1 MLETLRSELQVLDNS
16 LTIITRDT
24 VNVCLNANGF
34 ATILQ
39 RSDPQYNPD
48 YVPSLKYL
56 LNDQSVSKKII
67 IGPYGSGKTS
77 GCINKLLGDSIEMP
91 FCDDGVRR
99 SKWAIVRNTA
109 GQLETTTLRS
119 LNYWFSGLPV
129 PKRKSKPQLTY
140 QYNFRD
146 NRGLVEMEIVFLA
159 LDRIDDIRKLDSFE
173 LTGVYFNE
181 LRHIPKLIF
190 DTMQSRI
197 GRYPPK
203 LNFIQKFE
211 NDNKD
216 LKGKEKQ
223 KKFNNWMPYIP
234 KLYADTNPPK
244 NKHWIQVLEDTRP
257 DNKLM
262 VYHQPPALLKT
273 EHGDWVVN
281 EEADNIAF
289 VGEEYYREMIGRGEE
304 FIKVYGQGKYGTIVD
319 GKPVYANYNDDIH
332 SVDDIGID
340 SNEPIYMGWDF
351 GLVSPAC
358 IIKQVTQGQIRAI
371 KEFVCEHE
379 TVESLYKSAVKPFIN
394 TYCKGLAIISTH
406 DPANTSEGARQLM
419 ECGIDSRGCR
429 TNHIE
434 PRISCVSSALDRL
447 NKGRPFY
454 VISRKGCP
462 TLREAMIGEYHYRR
476 LKVVG
481 DEKYVDIPN
490 KVHPYSDIADAD
502 QYATMKI
509 YDDEGIFDD
518 RIAYD
523 PNYTYNEQHRS
534 KITGY

>member
-1 MLETLRSELQVLDNS
+1 M
-16 LTIITRDT
+16 
-24 VNVCLNANGF
+24 
-34 ATILQ
+34 
-39 RSDPQYNPD
+39 
-48 YVPSLKYL
+48 PS
-56 LNDQSVSKKII
+56 
-67 IGPYGSGKTS
+67 
-77 GCINKLLGDSIEMP
+77 
-91 FCDDGVRR
+91 CDDGVRR

-119 LNYWFSGLPV
+119 LNYWFAGLPQ

-140 QYNFRD
+140 TYTFRD
-146 NRGLVEMEIVFLA
+146 AKGVIEFEIVFLA

-203 LNFIQKFE
+203 LNFIQQFDDLYP
-211 NDNKD
+211 NLKD
-216 LKGKEKQ
+216 KEKQ

-244 NKHWIQVLEDTRP
+244 NKHWIQILEDTKP
-257 DNKLM
+257 DKKLS
-262 VYHQPPALLKT
+262 VYHQPPALIKT
-273 EHGDWVVN
+273 AHNDWVVN
-281 EEADNIAF
+281 EDADNIAF

-332 SVDDIGID
+332 SVDTIGID

-358 IIKQVTQGQIRAI
+358 IIKQTTCGQIRAI
-371 KEFVCEHE
+371 KEFVCENE
-379 TVESLYKSAVKPFIN
+379 TVESLYRSVVKPFLN
-394 TYCKGLAIISTH
+394 TYCKGLAVISTH
-406 DPANTSEGARQLM
+406 DPANTSEGARQLK
-419 ECGIDSRGCR
+419 ECGIDSSPNR
-429 TNHIE
+429 TNYIE
-434 PRISCVSSALDRL
+434 PRLTCVSMALDRL

-454 VISRKGCP
+454 VISRQGCP

-481 DEKYVDIPN
+481 DEKYVDLPN

-502 QYATMKI
+502 QYATMRI
-509 YDDEGIFDD
+509 CDEEGIRVDD
-518 RIAYD
+518 RHEYD
-523 PNYTYNEQHRS
+523 HSEYYEKQRS

>member
-1 MLETLRSELQVLDNS
+1 MLDMIRSSAELLNNQ
-16 LTIITRDT
+16 LTAINVDT
-24 VNVCLNANGF
+24 VNVTLNDDGF
-34 ATILQ
+34 VTIHQ
-39 RSDPQYNPD
+39 RVEPQYNAD

-56 LNDQSVSKKII
+56 LNDATSTKKII
-67 IGPYGSGKTS
+67 VGPYGSGKTS
-77 GCINKLLGDSIEMP
+77 GCLNKLLADAIEMP
-91 FCDDGVRR
+91 MCDDGVRR

-119 LNYWFSGLPV
+119 LEYWFAGLPT

-140 QYNFRD
+140 QYTFRD
-146 NRGLVEMEIVFLA
+146 DKGPIEFEIVFLA

-197 GRYPPK
+197 KRYPPK
-203 LNFIQKFE
+203 LNFIEMFE
-211 NDNKD
+211 K
-216 LKGKEKQ
+216 LWGHLTGKEKT
-223 KKFNNWMPYIP
+223 KKFADWSPYIP

-244 NKHWIQVLEDTRP
+244 NKHWIQVLEDTKP
-257 DNKLM
+257 DKNLG
-262 VYHQPPALLKT
+262 VYHQPPALLKS
-273 EHGDWVVN
+273 EHGDWYVN
-281 EEADNIAF
+281 EDADNIAF
-289 VGEEYYREMIGRGEE
+289 VGNSYYEEMIGRGEE
-304 FIKVYGQGKYGTIVD
+304 FIKVYAQGKYGTIVD

-332 SVDDIGID
+332 SVEDIGID

-358 IIKQVTQGQIRAI
+358 IIKQVAGGQIRAI
-371 KEFVCEHE
+371 KEFCCENE
-379 TVESLYKSAVKPFIN
+379 TVESLYNSAVKPFLN

-406 DPANTSEGARQLM
+406 DPANTSEGARQLY
-419 ECGIDSRGCR
+419 ECGIESKGNR
-429 TNHIE
+429 TNHVE
-434 PRISCVSSALDRL
+434 PRLSCVRSCLDKL

-462 TLREAMIGEYHYRR
+462 LLREAMIGEYHFRR

-481 DEKYVDIPN
+481 DEKHLDLPN

-502 QYATMKI
+502 QYATMRI
-509 YDDEGIFDD
+509 CDDEGI
-518 RIAYD
+518 REYD
-523 PNYTYNEQHRS
+523 TPYNAKHAYNEDTKS